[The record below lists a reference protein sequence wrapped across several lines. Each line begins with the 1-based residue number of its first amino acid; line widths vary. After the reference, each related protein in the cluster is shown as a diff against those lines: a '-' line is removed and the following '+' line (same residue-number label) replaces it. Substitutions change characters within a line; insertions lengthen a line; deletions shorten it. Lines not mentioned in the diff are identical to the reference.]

1 VFPIKDVIFEAIRIV
16 KSSSSQNVKMVY
28 NLEDIT
34 LKGHKSELIQAIL
47 IVINNAIDAYSGTE
61 VAKIIISVKEEG
73 DVVVLTFKDNGDGVS
88 DEVLRH
94 MFEPYYTTKHKSQ
107 GTGLGLYILKMI
119 IENGM
124 GGKAYIK
131 NDEEGAVFTIHIPKV
146 L

>member
-1 VFPIKDVIFEAIRIV
+1 
-16 KSSSSQNVKMVY
+16 
-28 NLEDIT
+28 
-34 LKGHKSELIQAIL
+34 
-47 IVINNAIDAYSGTE
+47 
-61 VAKIIISVKEEG
+61 
-73 DVVVLTFKDNGDGVS
+73 VVVLTFKDNGDGVS